1 MITKDPIELYLEKYL
16 GIIKDVHNTID
27 GADSNYHYYQGVI
40 DAIENVL
47 VKLQDNKQYC
57 NDCGTIESFCICNEP
72 QYKAVNHG

>member
-40 DAIENVL
+40 DAIESVL
-47 VKLQDNKQYC
+47 VKL
-57 NDCGTIESFCICNEP
+57 ND
-72 QYKAVNHG
+72 KAVNHG